1 MNSLFDKLNVL
12 LRSKV
17 SSALD
22 INLPS
27 IKRGEKNDVESL
39 RQRINDAVDYEN
51 KLQAEIQALYKEVE
65 DLDRRA
71 DEAVK
76 QNNEAMAKHYVTR
89 IQRVKQRIEMMEA
102 ELGSHQTVAQE
113 LIDSVNRLDAAVA
126 DANAQD
132 QEPTKTFSEQAT
144 ERMQQVFHNAQQ
156 KITDLGDKIKSHQD
170 EARSVLDDETNA
182 PDTEVDEARVEDD
195 LAERRNRLSR

>member
-1 MNSLFDKLNVL
+1 MSNSLFDKLNVL

-27 IKRGEKNDVESL
+27 IKREEKTDVDSL
-39 RQRINDAVDYEN
+39 RQRINDAVDYET
-51 KLQAEIQALYKEVE
+51 KLQAEIQTLHKEVE

-71 DEAVK
+71 DQAVQ

-126 DANAQD
+126 DAQP
-132 QEPTKTFSEQAT
+132 QEADKTFGEQAT

-156 KITDLGDKIKSHQD
+156 KIADLSDKIKSRQD
-170 EARSVLDDETNA
+170 EARSVLDDDTNA
-182 PDTEVDEARVEDD
+182 PDTEVDESRVEDD